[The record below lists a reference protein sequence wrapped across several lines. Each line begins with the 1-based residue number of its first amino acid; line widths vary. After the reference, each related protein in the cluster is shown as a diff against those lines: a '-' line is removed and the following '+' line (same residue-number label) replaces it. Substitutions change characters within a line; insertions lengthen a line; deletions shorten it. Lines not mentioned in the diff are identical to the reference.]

1 MTVSNEMFNSAMLVA
16 TKLSKISNTL
26 FKIIIEGEEQL
37 DDDIESMKASMQANQ
52 ELLKDL
58 QRINERYLE
67 VD

>member
-58 QRINERYLE
+58 QRISERYLE
-67 VD
+67 